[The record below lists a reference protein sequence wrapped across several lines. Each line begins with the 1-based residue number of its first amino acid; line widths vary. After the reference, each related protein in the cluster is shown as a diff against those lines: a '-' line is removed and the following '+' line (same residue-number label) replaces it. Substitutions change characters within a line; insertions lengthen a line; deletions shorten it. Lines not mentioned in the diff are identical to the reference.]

1 MFNLVISIICFQL
14 ILELDAEPIKEHNV
28 WLRALFLIFQW

>member
-1 MFNLVISIICFQL
+1 MLHLVYKKIGYMFNLVISIICFQL

-28 WLRALFLIFQW
+28 